1 VRDETVLAP
10 RSLKSGCRAADLPF
24 VARNVDVAARNAA
37 ERRASSRVDLEIEV
51 GLETD
56 SNFYTGLTQDIST
69 GGVFVATHNLRRRG
83 DRLVLKFS
91 LPGVSIPFVVDAE
104 VRWLRE
110 ATSLSDNTHAGP
122 TGMGLK
128 FLNPPAQ
135 VKAVITSFLKQRE
148 SIFYDDE

>member
-1 VRDETVLAP
+1 MAP
-10 RSLKSGCRAADLPF
+10 AAPPS
-24 VARNVDVAARNAA
+24 
-37 ERRASSRVDLEIEV
+37 ERRTSARVDLEVEV

-56 SNFYTGLTQDIST
+56 NNFYTGLTQDIST

-83 DRLVLKFS
+83 ERLVVKFS
-91 LPGVSIPFVVDAE
+91 LPGVSTPFTVDAE

-110 ATSLSDNTHAGP
+110 VSSLHGGHEAA

-128 FLNPPAQ
+128 FLNLPPQA
-135 VKAVITSFLKQRE
+135 KAVIASFLKQRE